1 MSDISDCKTLVL
13 CIAVAV
19 ACLFFGYALGASDV
33 RKDAVKHNAA
43 KWFAEED
50 GSPKF
55 TWGQ

>member
-1 MSDISDCKTLVL
+1 MHNISDCKTIVL
-13 CIAVAV
+13 CVFVAA
-19 ACLFFGYALGASDV
+19 ACLLFGYALGTSDV
-33 RKDAVKHNAA
+33 RRDAVKHNAA